1 MKRYRANLIASTAAM
16 LVLAAC
22 GGTSNSAQTGS
33 NLPQSIGPNETALN
47 LIAWTGYVESGKTD
61 PKVDWVT
68 PFTTA
73 TGCKINVKFADTS
86 DEMVTLMRQG
96 GGTQYDGVS
105 ASGDATNRL
114 IAHGDVAEVNT
125 NLIPDFKDVI
135 QSLQS
140 PRHNTINGHHYGV
153 PYMYGPNVLMYNTSK
168 VSPAPTSWKDTWE
181 KSSPYSGK
189 IAAYDSPIFIA
200 DAALYLKAHT
210 KSLGITDVYEL
221 TSKQLDAAI
230 ALLKQQAPMIKKY
243 WAATT
248 DETDPFSSGD
258 MVIGTAWPYQ
268 VSFLK
273 SENKPVAA
281 VVPSEGATGW
291 ADTWMMSAHAQHP
304 NCMYQWMK
312 WTETAA
318 VQDQVA
324 EFYGATPS
332 NTKSCDLLRQHIGA
346 SADSDYHC
354 GDNTFLKNIALWKTP
369 LQECGDG
376 RGATCTDYTVWQQKW
391 QEVRGTK

>member
-135 QSLQS
+135 QPLQS

-181 KSSPYSGK
+181 TSSPYSGK

-200 DAALYLKAHT
+200 DAALYLKAHN

-221 TSKQLDAAI
+221 TTKQLDAAI
-230 ALLKQQAPMIKKY
+230 ALLKQQAPMVKKY

>member
-1 MKRYRANLIASTAAM
+1 MKRYRANLIASIAAM

-181 KSSPYSGK
+181 TSSPYNGK

-200 DAALYLKAHT
+200 DAALYLKTHN
-210 KSLGITDVYEL
+210 KSLGISDVYEL